1 MKCQILFSNNN
12 INLSSAELAQRVV
25 KINCTFHMYFEDTIF
40 LSLQI
45 RVLVKRYYLLFMHMH
60 PVYSVEFASLRR
72 FQGIP
77 LICVLVQK

>member
-40 LSLQI
+40 FVTTDKGFSQK
-45 RVLVKRYYLLFMHMH
+45 VLFVIYAH
-60 PVYSVEFASLRR
+60 AS
-72 FQGIP
+72 
-77 LICVLVQK
+77 CVLSRVCFT